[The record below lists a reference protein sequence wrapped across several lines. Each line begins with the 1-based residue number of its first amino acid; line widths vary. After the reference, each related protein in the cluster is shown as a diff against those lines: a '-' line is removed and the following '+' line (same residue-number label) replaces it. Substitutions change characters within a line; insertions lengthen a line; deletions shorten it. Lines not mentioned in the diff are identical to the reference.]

1 MRDGGHHVQV
11 LFFDASDDV
20 LLRRFSETRRPHP
33 SAAGGSVQD
42 GISRE
47 RKALESIRAL
57 ADKVIDTSDFN
68 VHQLKREME
77 QQFCDAPSARRMTL
91 FLTSFGY
98 KFGIPHDTD
107 VILDVRFLPNPYFV
121 NELRGKSGLDRE
133 VEEYVLGNAETRA
146 FLDRLYALLEFTLPL
161 YEREGK
167 SSLTSGSVAPEAATV
182 PSPWSKSC
190 KSDSVAVVCASMS
203 SIGTSTNKFMSKI
216 VKKIEIKNKLGV
228 HARAAA
234 LLVQTVNKFSA
245 QISFSDDG
253 QTTDGRSILG
263 VMSLG
268 GPQGSKIQIEAT
280 GEDAEKAVKALEKLI
295 DARFNES
302 E

>member
-1 MRDGGHHVQV
+1 VRRSGHGGWLDIFIITGLSGSGKSFAIRALEDNGFFCVDNLPALLIPKFIDLCQGYEEEIMRIALGVDLRGGQFLQALPRVLDEVRRAGHHVQV

-33 SAAGGSVQD
+33 LAGAGSIQD

-77 QQFCDAPSARRMTL
+77 QQFCAAPSARRMTL

-107 VILDVRFLPNPYFV
+107 IILDVRFLPNPYFV
-121 NELRGKSGLDRE
+121 NELRPKSGLEKE
-133 VEEYVLGNAETRA
+133 VEKYVLGEAETRG
-146 FLDRLYALLEFTLPL
+146 FLDRVYALLEFTLPL

-167 SSLTSGSVAPEAATV
+167 SSLTLALGCTGGRHRSVVLVEA
-182 PSPWSKSC
+182 
-190 KSDSVAVVCASMS
+190 
-203 SIGTSTNKFMSKI
+203 
-216 VKKIEIKNKLGV
+216 LQ
-228 HARAAA
+228 R
-234 LLVQTVNKFSA
+234 
-245 QISFSDDG
+245 
-253 QTTDGRSILG
+253 R
-263 VMSLG
+263 LG
-268 GPQGSKIQIEAT
+268 GGPFRIH
-280 GEDAEKAVKALEKLI
+280 VKHRDI
-295 DARFNES
+295 DK
-302 E
+302 